1 MSDQIKHEC
10 GLAMVRLLKPLDYYQ
25 KKYGSC
31 FYGLQKLH
39 LLLQKQRNR
48 GQDGAG
54 LATIKLNIEPGK
66 KYISRKRSASS
77 NYLQA
82 LFEGV
87 MQTFDNLSDEQ
98 LNDGKWLKDHKPFMG
113 EVLLGHLRY
122 GTHGDNTIETVHP
135 FIRENNWI
143 SRNLVL
149 AGNFNMTNVEELFD
163 KLVSLGQYPKIKSD
177 TITVLE
183 KIGHFL
189 DEEVQQLFNW
199 YKPEGYSQ
207 QEINPLIFQ
216 NLDVCSVLSKAA
228 KKFDGGYVIAG
239 MIGHGDAFIL
249 RDPNGIRPA
258 FYYQNDEIVAMASER
273 PALQTAFETSAGEIR
288 ELKPGNALIIKYHGE
303 VKEEL
308 CLEPREKKS
317 CSFERIYFSRGN
329 DVDIY
334 QERKNLGR
342 ELAPQV
348 LDAINRDMEKTVFS
362 FIPNTSETAFLGLM
376 EAIHD
381 DLNHEKT
388 KWLLEEKNN
397 LSSDQIRTILA
408 VKPRMEKLVVKDDKM
423 RTFIANDLVRG
434 KMVAHVYDVTYGIVK
449 AGVDTLVVL
458 DDSVVRG
465 TTLKNSIIHI
475 LSTLN
480 PKKIIVLSSAP
491 QIRYPDCYGIDMS
504 QLDKFIAFRA
514 LVELLQEN
522 NKEELLEE
530 TLEKCLAQKDLP
542 AENMKNYL
550 VELYDTFG
558 YEDISRKIGQMLSPH
573 DYNVEVEIIF
583 QTIEGLHKACPGH
596 TGDWYFSGNYPTP
609 GGVKVVNTAFI
620 NFMLRNDVRAY

>member
-10 GLAMVRLLKPLDYYQ
+10 GLALVRLLKPLDYYQ

-31 FYGLQKLH
+31 FYGLQKVN

-54 LATIKLNIEPGK
+54 LATIKLDIEPGK
-66 KYISRKRSASS
+66 KYISRKRSNSS

-87 MQTFDNLSDEQ
+87 MHHFDHLSDEQ
-98 LNDGKWLKDHKPFMG
+98 LNDGKWLKANMPYMG
-113 EVLLGHLRY
+113 ELLLGHLRY

-207 QEINPLIFQ
+207 QEINPLIFK
-216 NLDVCSVLSKAA
+216 NLDVCSVLNKAS

-239 MIGHGDAFIL
+239 MIGHGDAFVL

-258 FYYQNDEIVAMASER
+258 FYYQNDEVVAMASER
-273 PALQTAFETSAGEIR
+273 PALQTAFEVGAEEIR

-308 CLEPREKKS
+308 CIEPGEKKS
-317 CSFERIYFSRGN
+317 CTFERIYFSRGN

-334 QERKNLGR
+334 RERKNLGR
-342 ELAPQV
+342 ELAPHV
-348 LDAINRDMEKTVFS
+348 LKSINKDMENTVFS

-388 KWLLEEKNN
+388 QWLLQEKDH
-397 LSSDQIRTILA
+397 LSSEQIRTILA

-423 RTFIANDLVRG
+423 RTFIANDKVRG
-434 KMVAHVYDVTYGIVK
+434 KMISHVYDVTYGIVK
-449 AGVDTLVVL
+449 PGVDTLVVL

-465 TTLKNSIIHI
+465 ATLRDSIIHI
-475 LSTLN
+475 LSTLH

-504 QLDKFIAFRA
+504 QLDKFVAFRA
-514 LVELLQEN
+514 MVDLLHDN

-530 TLEKCLAQKDLP
+530 TLEKCLAQQHLP
-542 AENMKNYL
+542 SNKMKNYL
-550 VELYDTFG
+550 TELYDCFS
-558 YEDISRKIGQMLSPH
+558 YEEISRKIGQMLKPIGY
-573 DYNVEVEIIF
+573 DVEVEIIF
-583 QTIEGLHKACPGH
+583 QTLEGLHRSCPHH

-620 NFMLRNDVRAY
+620 NFMQHNDVRAY